1 MKKLAVLICGLV
13 AIVLIYGV
21 FTLTIKP
28 DKPQDNPA
36 ENDVKKVI
44 VMVYENKDTGAD
56 NDFSKYMDA
65 DLANTIVNKIAPY
78 HDSAKSG
85 AATIKENYTI
95 QIKLLKQEMSAQE
108 IKMTFQVLATFHY
121 ENAEDINSGY
131 SEEVSVVYDCER
143 ELITDFHLMTIDA
156 YSDT

>member
-1 MKKLAVLICGLV
+1 MKKLAVLICSLV

-21 FTLTIKP
+21 FALAIKP

-65 DLANTIVNKIAPY
+65 DLANTIVDKIVPY
-78 HDSAKSG
+78 HDFEKSG
-85 AATIKENYTI
+85 AATTKENYTI

-108 IKMTFQVLATFHY
+108 IKMTFQVVATFHY
-121 ENAEDINSGY
+121 ENARDINSGY
-131 SEEVSVVYDCER
+131 SEEVSVVYDCKK
-143 ELITDFHLMTIDA
+143 ELITDFHFMTIDA
-156 YSDT
+156 HSDT